1 MGAILSARLVKIS
14 KNRRASAYKSNE
26 LAPESLPLKIFQ
38 KLFLV
43 E

>member
-1 MGAILSARLVKIS
+1 MAPCYQYACFNFE
-14 KNRRASAYKSNE
+14 NRRARAYKSNE

-38 KLFLV
+38 KLFLL